1 MKDETASYIFAQDWP
16 IKTAKDHSN
25 ETKDGTTS
33 YISALDGNQD
43 SQGP

>member
-1 MKDETASYIFAQDWP
+1 MKLLAISALDGV
-16 IKTAKDHSN
+16 IKTARDHSN
-25 ETKDGTTS
+25 EMKDGTTS